1 MKVIILAGGLGTRLA
16 EETSHKPKPMVE
28 INGNPILWHIMKSYQ
43 SYIDC
48 EFIVATGYMSEII
61 EEYLSSSRFKSQGIK
76 ATALFTGADSST
88 GGRVKQAM
96 ASCPGE
102 RVLVTYGD
110 GVSDVNIKSLL
121 SFHKKHMKLATV
133 TAVRPVARFGRLE
146 IRGDQV
152 LNFSEKSQSQE
163 GWINGGYFVF
173 EPEVTNFIEFD
184 SQPLEHEPLGNLASS
199 HNLMAYKHYGFW
211 QPMDTLREKLDLE
224 KLVESGDAPW
234 MRRFKPNL

>member
-16 EETSHKPKPMVE
+16 EETSDKPKPMVE
-28 INGNPILWHIMKSYQ
+28 IQGKPILWHIMKSYQ

-48 EFIVATGYMSEII
+48 EFIVATGYMSEVI
-61 EEYLSSSRFKSQGIK
+61 EEYLASSQFISEGIK
-76 ATALFTGADSST
+76 ANALFTGANSST

-110 GVSDVNIKSLL
+110 GVSDVDINSLL
-121 SFHKKHMKLATV
+121 SFHKEHLKLATV
-133 TAVRPVARFGRLE
+133 TAVRPAARFGRLE

-152 LNFSEKSQSQE
+152 TNFSEKSQLQE

-173 EPEVTNFIEFD
+173 EPAVAEFIESD
-184 SQPLEHEPLGNLASS
+184 TQPLEHQPLGNLANSN
-199 HNLMAYKHYGFW
+199 NLMAFKHFGFW
-211 QPMDTLREKLDLE
+211 QPMDTLREKLDLQ
-224 KLVESGDAPW
+224 KLAESGDAPW
-234 MRRFKPNL
+234 MRNFK